1 MSKENEGFIDPPHSG
16 WSIVFHTIGTLM
28 LLFPVALIVY
38 ELVNGMSMADLWQA
52 LADMLYLPSV
62 LYFIGYIV
70 IALQF
75 FFIGHLV
82 QLVCDIRNFLRDI
95 SRKS

>member
-1 MSKENEGFIDPPHSG
+1 MSKENEEFIDPPHSG

-28 LLFPVALIVY
+28 LLFPVALIIY
-38 ELVNGMSMADLWQA
+38 NLFNGMS
-52 LADMLYLPSV
+52 LADMWETLEEILYIPTTF
-62 LYFIGYIV
+62 YFIGYIC